1 MAEDGLARTC
11 EYSWIVAS
19 MVPCSSSSSEDRA
32 RSQNFVDRP
41 QEEQEK
47 TCCKV
52 HLAILGSVCALV
64 FPPFSFA
71 LTRLCLCS
79 DGRISLCF
87 MTFAFCH
94 VTVVPLFYCKL
105 ILLCFFI

>member
-1 MAEDGLARTC
+1 MTEDGLARTC

-52 HLAILGSVCALV
+52 HVAI
-64 FPPFSFA
+64 
-71 LTRLCLCS
+71 
-79 DGRISLCF
+79 
-87 MTFAFCH
+87 
-94 VTVVPLFYCKL
+94 
-105 ILLCFFI
+105 